1 MKPILFQLG
10 PFPISSFG
18 LFLLLAF
25 VVGIAMARRRA
36 APLGIAPPQMLDI
49 ALYMIIGGI
58 VVGRLGYV
66 AVNLQT
72 FAQEPLRIL
81 TIWQDSGLVFFG
93 ALIGGAG
100 VAVLSARARQ
110 IPVRRFL
117 DVFAPGLAAGYA
129 VAMIG
134 ALLHGLYLGRPT
146 TVPWAVQMV
155 FEQRHPTSIYLL
167 IASVGT
173 YLVLRA
179 QERRTTGDGTLFFLW
194 LLLHGV
200 TRFAVEFFVESPP
213 AVGPLTPAQ
222 LANILAA
229 AAAAAGLALAQRP
242 QPEPVMQNPVE

>member
-1 MKPILFQLG
+1 MKPILFHLG

-18 LFLLLAF
+18 VFLLLAF
-25 VVGIAMARRRA
+25 GVGIAMARRRA
-36 APLGIAPPQMLDI
+36 APLGIAPSQMLDI

-100 VAVLSARARQ
+100 VAVLTARQ

-117 DVFAPGLAAGYA
+117 DMFAPGLAAGYA
-129 VAMIG
+129 VAMVG
-134 ALLHGLYLGRPT
+134 ALLHGLFLGRPT

-155 FEQRHPTSIYLL
+155 FEHRHPTPIYLL

-179 QERRTTGDGTLFFLW
+179 QEQRTTRDGTLFFLW
-194 LLLHGV
+194 LVLHGV
-200 TRFAVEFFVESPP
+200 TRFAVEFFVESPA
-213 AVGPLTPAQ
+213 AVGPLTLAQ
-222 LANILAA
+222 VANVLAA
-229 AAAAAGLALAQRP
+229 AAAAAGLVLAQRP
-242 QPEPVMQNPVE
+242 QPEPATTNPTS

>member
-1 MKPILFQLG
+1 MKPILFHLG

-18 LFLLLAF
+18 VFLLLAF
-25 VVGIAMARRRA
+25 AVGIAMARRRA
-36 APLGIAPPQMLDI
+36 VPLGIASSQMLDI

-100 VAVLSARARQ
+100 VAVLTARARQ

-117 DVFAPGLAAGYA
+117 DVFAPGLAVGYA
-129 VAMIG
+129 VAMVG
-134 ALLHGLYLGRPT
+134 ALLHGLFLGRPT
-146 TVPWAVQMV
+146 TVPWTVQMV
-155 FEQRHPTSIYLL
+155 FEHRHPTPIYLL

-179 QERRTTGDGTLFFLW
+179 QEQRTTRDGTLFFLW
-194 LLLHGV
+194 LVLHGV
-200 TRFAVEFFVESPP
+200 TRFAVEFFVESPA
-213 AVGPLTPAQ
+213 AVGPLTLAQ
-222 LANILAA
+222 VTNVLTA
-229 AAAAAGLALAQRP
+229 AAAAAGLVLAQRP
-242 QPEPVMQNPVE
+242 QPKPATTNPTS

>member
-1 MKPILFQLG
+1 MKPILFHLG

-18 LFLLLAF
+18 VFLLLAF
-25 VVGIAMARRRA
+25 GIGMAMARRRA
-36 APLGIAPPQMLDI
+36 APLGIAPSQMLDI

-58 VVGRLGYV
+58 VVGRLAYV

-93 ALIGGAG
+93 ALTGGAG
-100 VAVLSARARQ
+100 VAVLTARARQ

-134 ALLHGLYLGRPT
+134 ALLHGLFLGRPT

-155 FEQRHPTSIYLL
+155 FEHRHPTPIYLL

-173 YLVLRA
+173 YFVLRA
-179 QERRTTGDGTLFFLW
+179 QEQRTTRDGTLVFLW
-194 LLLHGV
+194 LVLHGV
-200 TRFAVEFFVESPP
+200 TRFAVEFFVESPA
-213 AVGPLTPAQ
+213 AVGPLTLAQ
-222 LANILAA
+222 VTNFLAA
-229 AAAAAGLALAQRP
+229 AAAAAALVLVQRP
-242 QPEPVMQNPVE
+242 QPEPATTNLTG